1 MKQLEEWVP
10 EEGDDG
16 EGGIEDVGVGG
27 VVGGGGG
34 GNSNGWSVHE
44 MFAKNAEFGV
54 ETSYDPKLRGYTTEL
69 KVDKAD
75 DNQITQI
82 IYLLSRMPIMMIG
95 GRSSVRL
102 RELLQK
108 LRYNTIQPQQANHA
122 LSSFIQTTIHNLILI
137 ISPLKT
143 CSPHSFERLLSSSTE
158 IPCYQNAVSKKHIF
172 AGK

>member
-69 KVDKAD
+69 KVDKVE

-82 IYLLSRMPIMMIG
+82 NCLLSRMPIMMIG
-95 GRSSVRL
+95 GRSSARL
-102 RELLQK
+102 QELLQK
-108 LRYNTIQPQQANHA
+108 LRYNITQKPN
-122 LSSFIQTTIHNLILI
+122 SPILP
-137 ISPLKT
+137 S
-143 CSPHSFERLLSSSTE
+143 LL
-158 IPCYQNAVSKKHIF
+158 
-172 AGK
+172 

>member
-69 KVDKAD
+69 KVDKAE

-95 GRSSVRL
+95 GRSSARL
-102 RELLQK
+102 RELLQR
-108 LRYNTIQPQQANHA
+108 LRYITTQPQKATRA
-122 LSSFIQTTIHNLILI
+122 LST
-137 ISPLKT
+137 
-143 CSPHSFERLLSSSTE
+143 
-158 IPCYQNAVSKKHIF
+158 
-172 AGK
+172 

>member
-69 KVDKAD
+69 KVDKVE
-75 DNQITQI
+75 DNHITQI
-82 IYLLSRMPIMMIG
+82 IFLLSRMRIMMIG
-95 GRSSVRL
+95 GRSSARL
-102 RELLQK
+102 RELLQR
-108 LRYNTIQPQQANHA
+108 LRYNTTQQSQHQQANHA
-122 LSSFIQTTIHNLILI
+122 LST
-137 ISPLKT
+137 
-143 CSPHSFERLLSSSTE
+143 
-158 IPCYQNAVSKKHIF
+158 
-172 AGK
+172 

>member
-16 EGGIEDVGVGG
+16 EGGIEDGGVGG

-69 KVDKAD
+69 KVDKVK

-82 IYLLSRMPIMMIG
+82 IYLLSRMRIMMIG

-102 RELLQK
+102 RELLQR
-108 LRYNTIQPQQANHA
+108 LRYNTAQHQQANRA
-122 LSSFIQTTIHNLILI
+122 LSTLIQTLHIL
-137 ISPLKT
+137 S
-143 CSPHSFERLLSSSTE
+143 
-158 IPCYQNAVSKKHIF
+158 
-172 AGK
+172 

>member
-69 KVDKAD
+69 KVDKAQ
-75 DNQITQI
+75 DNQITQM

-143 CSPHSFERLLSSSTE
+143 CSPHSFEQLLSSSTE